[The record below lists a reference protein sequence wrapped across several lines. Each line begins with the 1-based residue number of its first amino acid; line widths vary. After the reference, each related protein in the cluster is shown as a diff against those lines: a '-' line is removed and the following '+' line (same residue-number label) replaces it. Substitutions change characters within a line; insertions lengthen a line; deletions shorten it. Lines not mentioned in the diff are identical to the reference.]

1 MTRPYVFHETLKS
14 PRASLPTTKPL
25 EANRKPNPR
34 LLFLLLFPEFVARY
48 PRYCWTC
55 AALRNRCRISPFP
68 GLVTPIVEIRR
79 LVPGLCSAL
88 LWLTLEWSVLPG
100 FRHSSDPSHI
110 TDAACSRP
118 SCEADDGSLGGGAEA
133 GSPRNWL
140 ARRQR
145 ISSHGSGAPFYATS
159 QPQASPSRPSL
170 ATPSAVVPVRPTNFD
185 PSPALFSLMPN
196 SPAPQG
202 APESP
207 LPQRYFAVEIAAQP
221 PLGPAIRYGSTP
233 RRHTAS
239 PPRAGGT
246 KLICSTSWRRALCA
260 GGGALVL
267 AAAALLSLAPPC
279 GGASAAPPIA
289 YAAALIQGGGAPA
302 RLQRSARPANSSRQ
316 PVEGLAVARGWSPP
330 LPHHHHIDFLG
341 PWPHPAALPCSAPTN
356 SSRVSGSSAA
366 SCPIRLHPEAP
377 LERPLLSRYSAVE
390 HTAQLPLGQAVRP
403 LLLHPSTP
411 HINTPA
417 GGGTKLI

>member
-1 MTRPYVFHETLKS
+1 
-14 PRASLPTTKPL
+14 
-25 EANRKPNPR
+25 
-34 LLFLLLFPEFVARY
+34 VARY

-118 SCEADDGSLGGGAEA
+118 SCEADDGSLGGSAEA

-145 ISSHGSGAPFYATS
+145 TSSHGSGAPFYATS

-202 APESP
+202 APKSP
-207 LPQRYFAVEIAAQP
+207 LPQRYFAVEIAAQL

-233 RRHTAS
+233 RRHSVTS
-239 PPRAGGT
+239 AGGRHEAH
-246 KLICSTSWRRALCA
+246 LLYLMAPGAVRWRRCA
-260 GGGALVL
+260 GPGGRCAAKPRPPLRRRLSV
-267 AAAALLSLAPPC
+267 ATNSIRRGTDTGRRRTSSAAALGAPGKQQSSACRRPGGCSRLEPSAATPSLHRLLGALAPPRS
-279 GGASAAPPIA
+279 SALLCT
-289 YAAALIQGGGAPA
+289 YKFE
-302 RLQRSARPANSSRQ
+302 SSFWIFCS
-316 PVEGLAVARGWSPP
+316 LMSYS
-330 LPHHHHIDFLG
+330 
-341 PWPHPAALPCSAPTN
+341 SAP
-356 SSRVSGSSAA
+356 
-366 SCPIRLHPEAP
+366 
-377 LERPLLSRYSAVE
+377 
-390 HTAQLPLGQAVRP
+390 
-403 LLLHPSTP
+403 
-411 HINTPA
+411 
-417 GGGTKLI
+417 